1 MHFMLEQYPKLF
13 HKRYIHV
20 MTFFLVIY
28 LFSGLMTMNKLST
41 KKKYYFEVF
50 YRSLLIKLY

>member
-41 KKKYYFEVF
+41 KKINTILKYFIG
-50 YRSLLIKLY
+50 LC